1 MPDLKYIILDKIK
14 QNIVCENVTVNNK
27 SHLHHVTVNNKS
39 HLHQHHAQSPKN
51 NNSHFEL
58 IISSSELKKLKPIDA
73 HKKIYTILDEEMKNI
88 IHSLEIKIN

>member
-1 MPDLKYIILDKIK
+1 MSDLKYIILDKIK
-14 QNIVCENVTVNNK
+14 QNIACEKVQ
-27 SHLHHVTVNNKS
+27 VNNKS

-58 IISSSELKKLKPIDA
+58 IISSAELKKLKPVDA
-73 HKKIYTILDEEMKNI
+73 HKKIYEILDEEMKNI

>member
-1 MPDLKYIILDKIK
+1 MSDLKYIIFDKIN

-27 SHLHHVTVNNKS
+27 SHLH
-39 HLHQHHAQSPKN
+39 QRHAQSPKN